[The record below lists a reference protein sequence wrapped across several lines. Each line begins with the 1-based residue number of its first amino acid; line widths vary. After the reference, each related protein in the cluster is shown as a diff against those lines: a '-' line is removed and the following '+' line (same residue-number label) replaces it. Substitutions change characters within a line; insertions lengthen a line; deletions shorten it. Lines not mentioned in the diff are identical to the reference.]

1 MLPIQGQVGQ
11 VMESKAR
18 KSGDDNDVLFDP
30 ADVRDASDFES
41 QSGRKGNVRSF
52 LRVVQK
58 AVRRKRFWLAIV
70 LFGLAVLLYALR
82 QYGYFAPDSIVF
94 FLKSHPVIAPV
105 VFAVVYAVMV
115 MCLVPTLPLN
125 LGAGLIWGPY
135 WGGILTVIGASTGSA
150 WAFLIA
156 RHLASDFLNRKFSH
170 SAWTWLREEIQRKEW
185 QAVAFTRI
193 NPIFPFGPSSYF
205 FGLTQIRFSRYIVAT
220 ILTIVPLSILFAGVG
235 SSIGGI
241 VLDGDVYKLVK
252 DMLAISL
259 GVTLFVVLKIVV
271 KKITKQTGKRSPYI
285 ESTDE

>member
-1 MLPIQGQVGQ
+1 MT
-11 VMESKAR
+11 
-18 KSGDDNDVLFDP
+18 KSRVQKDAGDNDVLFDP
-30 ADVRDASDFES
+30 ADVRDASAFES
-41 QSGRKGNVRSF
+41 QRDRKRSVRPL
-52 LRVVQK
+52 LRIVQK
-58 AVRRKRFWLAIV
+58 VVRRKRFWLALG

-82 QYGYFAPDSIVF
+82 QYGYFAPDSIVW

-105 VFAVVYAVMV
+105 VFVLVYAVTV
-115 MCLVPTLPLN
+115 VCLVPTLPLN

-156 RHLASDFLNRKFSH
+156 RHVASDYLNKKFSH

-220 ILTIVPLSILFAGVG
+220 MLTIVPLSILFAGVG

-259 GVTLFVVLKIVV
+259 AVTLLVVLKIVI
-271 KKITKQTGKRSPYI
+271 KKITKQTGKRSPHI
-285 ESTDE
+285 ESIEK

>member
-1 MLPIQGQVGQ
+1 MRLK
-11 VMESKAR
+11 EKAR
-18 KSGDDNDVLFDP
+18 QDDGGVLFDP
-30 ADVRDASDFES
+30 ADVQDVSAFES
-41 QSGRKGNVRSF
+41 QRGGKGGVASF
-52 LRVVQK
+52 LGVVLRTVQ
-58 AVRRKRFWLAIV
+58 RKRFILVVA
-70 LFGLAVLLYALR
+70 LFGLAFLLYAMR
-82 QYGYFAPDSIVF
+82 HYGYFAPDSIVW
-94 FLKSHPVIAPV
+94 FLRFHPVIAPV
-105 VFAVVYAVMV
+105 VFVIVYAVTV
-115 MCLVPTLPLN
+115 VCLVPTLPLN

-156 RHLASDFLNRKFSH
+156 RHLASDYLNKKFSH
-170 SAWTWLREEIQRKEW
+170 SAWTWLRDEIQRKEW

-259 GVTLFVVLKIVV
+259 AVTLLVVLKIVA
-271 KKITKQTGKRSPYI
+271 KKITKQTGKRSPPI
-285 ESTDE
+285 ESIDE